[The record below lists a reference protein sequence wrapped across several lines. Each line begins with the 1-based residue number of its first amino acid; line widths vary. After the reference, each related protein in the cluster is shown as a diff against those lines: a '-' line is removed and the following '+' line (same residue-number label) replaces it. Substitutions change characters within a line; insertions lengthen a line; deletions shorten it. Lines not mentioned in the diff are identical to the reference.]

1 MPAIQVA
8 RLKIQCAQL
17 AERFSEPPVFTH
29 DLHELL
35 DFYADRT
42 YRPGQAGKPPPL
54 IKSYNVPPPV
64 MRQLLKELIP
74 LANADSKAA
83 LTLCDRLW
91 LEPYLEFR
99 LLAASLLGQVS
110 PHPSEDILD
119 RVCNWSGPKTE
130 DRLLQ
135 ALITTGL
142 ARVRRETPDQYLGQL
157 EAWLFSGDILSQQL
171 GLRAL
176 LPLVEDEDFEN
187 LPVIFQMLTLLVRS
201 APAALR
207 PDLLEVLRNLAH
219 RSPQEVAFFMRQNLA
234 VPEAPD
240 TPWLIRQILPAF
252 SLEMQAGLRRAL
264 REANQS
270 P

>member
-1 MPAIQVA
+1 MPAIQVS

-17 AERFSEPPVFTH
+17 AECFSEPPLFVRG
-29 DLHELL
+29 LHALL

-54 IKSYNVPPPV
+54 IKSYNAPLPV
-64 MRQLLKELIP
+64 LRQLLRELVP
-74 LANADSKAA
+74 LANADPQAA
-83 LTLCDRLW
+83 LKLCDSLW
-91 LEPYLEFR
+91 AEPYLEFR
-99 LLAASLLGQVS
+99 FLAASLLGQVS
-110 PHPSEDILD
+110 PRHPEDILS
-119 RVCNWSGPKTE
+119 RVRNWTGPKTE

-135 ALITTGL
+135 ALINTGL
-142 ARVRRETPDQYLGQL
+142 ARVRREASDQYLNQL
-157 EAWLFSGDILSQQL
+157 EAWLFSGDVLSQQL

-187 LPVIFQMLTLLVRS
+187 LPVVFRMLTLLVRI

-207 PDLLEVLRNLAH
+207 PDLLEVLCDLAR
-219 RSPQEVAFFMRQNLA
+219 RSPQEVAFFMRQNLG
-234 VPEAPD
+234 VPESPD

-252 SLEMQAGLRRAL
+252 SPEMQASLRQAL
-264 REANQS
+264 REARQS